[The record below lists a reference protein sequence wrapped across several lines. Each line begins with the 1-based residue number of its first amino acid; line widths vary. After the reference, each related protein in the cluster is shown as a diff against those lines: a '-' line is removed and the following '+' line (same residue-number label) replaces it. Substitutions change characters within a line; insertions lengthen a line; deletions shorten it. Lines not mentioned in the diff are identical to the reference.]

1 MKKLLIIFSII
12 FLSFNYSISQT
23 WDQKLNGRN
32 VWSLAKDNQGNIFAG
47 GLTGVHSRIWKSTT
61 GGDSWDTIYIGAGQ
75 TMWDFSF
82 DQSNN
87 IYVANFSN
95 GLLKSTNNGLN
106 FTLIPNS
113 AFNNKNLQGVEC
125 GSAGYVFVTT
135 ASGFFRSTD
144 FGQTFTET
152 ALTGLN
158 NLPVLVDK
166 DSSNIV
172 YVGVSSAGG
181 TGIGF
186 YRSTDNGLTF
196 SSNLNPGKNG
206 YNLFQVENNDLYM
219 ITTTLPYNFDKSTD
233 KGLTWTTI
241 SNTAL
246 SQRGITKS
254 KYTGY
259 FYTAGNGGIFRSVNN
274 GLKFINHNFTFSAT
288 PIMSVRYG
296 NMVKI
301 LAGTTGSFNGGVWI
315 LNEGPAPIINV
326 NLKVIVEGLY
336 NPLLNQLNRRDT
348 VTLYLRDGTSPYR
361 MRDSARAV
369 IDSIS
374 FSGLYTFFETPSGT
388 YYLVV
393 RHFNSIET
401 WSKSGGELLEADSS
415 IYNYDFTTT
424 ISQAYGNNLNL
435 IGGKYCVYSA
445 DVNQDGIVDGS
456 DGALVD
462 NDAFNFVTGYV
473 VTDLN
478 GDGIVD
484 GSDYLITDN
493 NSAAFIGVIRP

>member
-1 MKKLLIIFSII
+1 MKTFFTIISILFFI
-12 FLSFNYSISQT
+12 SNILYSQT
-23 WDQKLNGRN
+23 WNQKLNGRN
-32 VWSLAKDNQGNIFAG
+32 VWSLARDNQGSIFAG
-47 GLTGVHSRIWKSTT
+47 GLTGVHSRIWKSTN
-61 GGDSWDTIYIGAGQ
+61 GGDSWDTIYFGAGQ

-82 DQSNN
+82 DHSNN
-87 IYVANFSN
+87 MYVANFSN

-106 FTLIPNS
+106 FSLLPAS

-181 TGIGF
+181 MGIGF
-186 YRSTDNGLTF
+186 YRSIDNGITF
-196 SSNLNPGKNG
+196 SPNLNPGKNG
-206 YNLFQVENNDLYM
+206 YNLFQAENSDLYM
-219 ITTTLPYNFDKSTD
+219 ITTTSPYNFDKSTN
-233 KGLTWTTI
+233 KGSTWTTI
-241 SNTAL
+241 SNTAP
-246 SQRGITKS
+246 SQRGITQS

-259 FYTAGNGGIFRSVNN
+259 FYTAGNGGIFRSTNN
-274 GLKFINHNFTFSAT
+274 GLNFTNHNFTFSAT

-296 NMVKI
+296 NVAKI
-301 LAGTTGSFNGGVWI
+301 LAGTTGSVNGGVWI
-315 LNEGPAPIINV
+315 LDEGPTPIINV

-336 NPLLNQLNRRDT
+336 FPSLNQLNRRDT
-348 VTLYLRDGTSPYR
+348 VTLYLRDGTAPYR

-369 IDSIS
+369 IDTIS
-374 FSGLYTFFETPSGT
+374 FSGLYTFLEAPSGT

-401 WSKSGGELLEADSS
+401 WSKSGGESLTGDSS
-415 IYNYDFTTT
+415 IYNYDFTTSIT
-424 ISQAYGNNLNL
+424 QAFVIIS
-435 IGGKYCVYSA
+435 S
-445 DVNQDGIVDGS
+445 
-456 DGALVD
+456 
-462 NDAFNFVTGYV
+462 
-473 VTDLN
+473 
-478 GDGIVD
+478 
-484 GSDYLITDN
+484 
-493 NSAAFIGVIRP
+493 